1 MIQANIESAK
11 NVNYGL
17 DNICFAKEKEI
28 EMLPF
33 AEEVCHQ
40 SKCGFEKQA

>member
-17 DNICFAKEKEI
+17 DNICFAKDRKI

-33 AEEVCHQ
+33 AGEVCHQ
-40 SKCGFEKQA
+40 SKYEFEKQA